1 MYYDIILYNLRVVQ
15 KINSKFFCPSPPPI
29 QGNRGDASRDQNPR
43 SVRPQRGRRPV
54 LERTAA
60 VIETDTRYTPFA
72 DR

>member
-15 KINSKFFCPSPPPI
+15 TINSNFSCLYTI

-43 SVRPQRGRRPV
+43 SVRSQCGRRPV

-60 VIETDTRYTPFA
+60 VTETDTRYTPFA